1 MTAKGIFCLEG
12 IWDNDLRKRST
23 VEPILLLLKQRL
35 GIPYIHRDCATVHE
49 FEFYLSKFIQAT
61 YRKYPILYLA
71 FHGKEGSIMFN
82 GRESY
87 SLDEMS
93 DSLKGKCK
101 KTVIIIGSCSTMDIR
116 KQHLKSF
123 LSNTGALAVCGYR
136 NDVDWMRST
145 AFELL
150 LLSELQHNIF
160 DGRGIKSIAERS
172 NRLAKSFRLPDS
184 DKNIDFKMVSIAD
197 SC

>member
-61 YRKYPILYLA
+61 YKKYPILYLA

-101 KTVIIIGSCSTMDIR
+101 KTVIIIFPC
-116 KQHLKSF
+116 
-123 LSNTGALAVCGYR
+123 
-136 NDVDWMRST
+136 
-145 AFELL
+145 LL
-150 LLSELQHNIF
+150 H
-160 DGRGIKSIAERS
+160 
-172 NRLAKSFRLPDS
+172 
-184 DKNIDFKMVSIAD
+184 
-197 SC
+197 